1 MGKGLRVTLVGMGLF
16 FVILGISLNF
26 QLYISLAGDSTLYK
40 TSYGLI
46 GIGLDISK
54 VLCLMLGVF
63 LVVQNNT
70 TAIIFGILSI
80 VFWLVLS
87 GISLSAG
94 WGFSLIVAQQYE
106 SKGMQNNIQLK
117 SAQAS
122 VDNAQAK
129 LDSASQ
135 YASVNIMALTTS
147 KQGLENSLTTL
158 ENTLNKCPK
167 GWKSKCIDP
176 TMAKIETVNRELKQI
191 LIQLNGH
198 QSYLS
203 ALVHKENAVK
213 QLANLDVSQ
222 LNTDSYI
229 HPLFLGLSKMFDI
242 DAETAKYRLLLV
254 TFISIEWLGTLFLSV
269 GSFFSNKRE
278 FTFADFEMF
287 EKKRDELKRVYGYQ
301 VKKTDT
307 DTDIE
312 LITQEQVRNKQG
324 MLEEQG
330 MNEERKQWTVNELV
344 KYITNSCT
352 QKTWTIRELTSTF
365 NIGNGKAQEVRNLLI
380 QRNGDN
386 I

>member
-1 MGKGLRVTLVGMGLF
+1 
-16 FVILGISLNF
+16 
-26 QLYISLAGDSTLYK
+26 
-40 TSYGLI
+40 
-46 GIGLDISK
+46 
-54 VLCLMLGVF
+54 
-63 LVVQNNT
+63 
-70 TAIIFGILSI
+70 
-80 VFWLVLS
+80 LVLS

-94 WGFSLIVAQQYE
+94 WGFSLVVAQQYE

-167 GWKSKCIDP
+167 GWKTKCIDP

-301 VKKTDT
+301 VMQP
-307 DTDIE
+307 DIE
-312 LITQEQVRNKQG
+312 LITQQ
-324 MLEEQG
+324 EQG
-330 MNEERKQWTVNELV
+330 NNSQGTLQEQGNNSQGTQQEQGNNSQGTLQEQGNNSQGTNEERKQWTVEGLV
-344 KYITNSCT
+344 EHITNQFT
-352 QKTWTIRELTSTF
+352 KTTWTIRDLTSTF